1 MNHNL
6 EMIML
11 KAGYAA
17 PHLAGRAHTLT
28 DLLVKECVKAIE
40 AKRVLCGS
48 GVPDHVIL
56 DMVIRDLQEYF
67 GVK

>member
-11 KAGYAA
+11 KSGYAA

-28 DLLVKECVKAIE
+28 ELIVKDCVAIVE
-40 AKRVLCGS
+40 AKKVLCGS

-56 DMVIRDLQEYF
+56 DMAIRDLQEYF